1 MAMIDVSFSF
11 SASDAS
17 FLEASEVLSPPV
29 AVRQLAKREPDDYEA
44 PGAPMRLP
52 IRMPSL
58 EDGEIREGMEEEVV
72 EPMRSM
78 ATPTDLKRAQAEAAA
93 ARFWNMETVIQHW
106 WVWDPAQKRFV
117 FEKTIEKPV
126 ED

>member
-1 MAMIDVSFSF
+1 MAMIDVSFSL
-11 SASDAS
+11 SRSEAS
-17 FLEASEVLSPPV
+17 FFESSP
-29 AVRQLAKREPDDYEA
+29 AVTRQRSKLEPDDYQA
-44 PGAPMRLP
+44 PGAPMKLP

-58 EDGEIREGMEEEVV
+58 EEGEIREDMEEVV
-72 EPMRSM
+72 EPMRTL
-78 ATPTDLKRAQAEAAA
+78 ATPTDMKQAAAEAAA

-106 WVWDPAQKRFV
+106 WNWDPAQKRFV